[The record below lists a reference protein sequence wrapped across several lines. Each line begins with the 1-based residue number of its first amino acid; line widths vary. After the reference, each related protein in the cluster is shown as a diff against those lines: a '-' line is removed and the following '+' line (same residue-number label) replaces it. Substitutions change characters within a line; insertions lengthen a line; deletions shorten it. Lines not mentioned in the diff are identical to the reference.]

1 MITHHN
7 NLYPTNQVILE
18 GYTIIL
24 SGLYILSKRTKEI
37 ERCGIKLICIV
48 SYTFDFVFQ
57 HFERFL
63 LYIHEKSITSGS
75 AKLFWII
82 LFRFTFFLNISLLF
96 LFLFELMMTYPFNS
110 VEHTKNRAQHPHP
123 HNMTSEHYCIFSHDL
138 SISPL
143 KI

>member
-7 NLYPTNQVILE
+7 NLCPTNQVILE

-75 AKLFWII
+75 AKLF
-82 LFRFTFFLNISLLF
+82 
-96 LFLFELMMTYPFNS
+96 
-110 VEHTKNRAQHPHP
+110 
-123 HNMTSEHYCIFSHDL
+123 
-138 SISPL
+138 
-143 KI
+143 